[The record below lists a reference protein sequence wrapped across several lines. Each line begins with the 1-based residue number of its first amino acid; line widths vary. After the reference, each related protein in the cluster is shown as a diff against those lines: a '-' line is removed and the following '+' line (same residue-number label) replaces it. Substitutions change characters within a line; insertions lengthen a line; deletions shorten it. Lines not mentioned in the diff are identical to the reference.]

1 MTDREIPHTGTGMQN
16 RPILLTERQKTNI
29 GWQKWAFSPTGQPK
43 TKFCWQNYA
52 FSPTGRKRFENEYIM
67 NKEIL
72 KKIGVFAGIFLL
84 FVVLAYSF
92 TPQVLDGK
100 IVNQS
105 DIASWKGMANEAMT
119 HNEAHPDDPTAW
131 TNSMFGG
138 MPTTATI
145 DSFEGDWTDAIYDL
159 LLTGRRPASY
169 LLIALIG
176 GFLLMLSLGTGKA
189 VAVAGAIAIAF
200 CSYNMQIIQVGHNT
214 KMQAI
219 AYFPWVLAGVIFTY
233 KAALAGIGGDSDKD
247 GKGWKSWLPKT
258 VLGAT
263 LFAFAL
269 SMQIKANHLQIT
281 YYLAIVILA
290 YAGGVLADICSKYQK
305 KPTNAFVIA
314 GIYIL
319 GLLGLF
325 LVLVVVDL
333 FFIVYLCVKR
343 KEEAKRFIT
352 ASALLLFIG
361 IIGIATNANKL
372 IPTYEYTP
380 YTMRGGSELKADS
393 NSHNDRGLDLDYATA
408 WSYGIN
414 EMPNL
419 MIPNFNGGSSS
430 GELPM
435 DSETALLLKRA
446 GQPNLRQTMKHMPLY
461 WGPQPFTAGP
471 MYMGAITIFLFVLG
485 LILCKGR
492 EKWWLVAATVIAILL
507 AWGNHFMW
515 FTRLW
520 FDYAPMY
527 NKFRT
532 VSMALTV
539 LQVTMPMLGFYALD
553 KILKESYDKKTFM
566 KAGYI
571 SYALTAGFCL
581 LCVLIPG
588 IAGSFTG
595 AADAGQHEMI
605 VEALAADRQELMVKD
620 ALRSLMLISIV
631 FLLLIWA
638 FRTPKVDAVGPK
650 GSFVRAGRT
659 GIVAIAVVFLV
670 WIDLASVGKRYLNK
684 SHFIT
689 PKDFTAHYEP
699 RPVDEIIHQDT
710 NLDYRVLDL
719 SVNTFNDAIQSYHH
733 KCIGGYSPV
742 KLQRYQDLIERY
754 ISGEIREVFEVV
766 GSAATVQEV
775 SERLPELKVVSMLNG
790 KYIILGAEYSPVVNP
805 HAYGN
810 CWFVDSAVPAA
821 TPDDEIGL
829 LASTDLRRT
838 AVVGEDFRWALEK
851 TGTQKPA
858 SENPAESSGPEIG
871 DSFDSIMLTSYAPN
885 ELRYSYRT
893 GTERTAVF
901 SEIYYPKGWKAWI
914 EPDGAYGEV
923 RNGHYHPTAQAQQID
938 LFRADWM
945 LRGAIIPEGEGQ
957 LIMRFEPDS
966 YQLGEN
972 ISRASSILL
981 ILLLLGS
988 AAGMVAVS
996 RKE

>member
-1 MTDREIPHTGTGMQN
+1 
-16 RPILLTERQKTNI
+16 
-29 GWQKWAFSPTGQPK
+29 
-43 TKFCWQNYA
+43 
-52 FSPTGRKRFENEYIM
+52 M
-67 NKEIL
+67 NKEVL
-72 KKIGVFAGIFLL
+72 KKIGIYAGIFLL
-84 FVVLAYSF
+84 FAILAYSF

-105 DIASWKGMANEAMT
+105 DIASWKGMANEAVT
-119 HNEAHPDDPTAW
+119 HNAAHPDDPTAW

-145 DSFEGDWTDAIYDL
+145 DSFEGDWTDAVYDF

-233 KAALAGIGGDSDKD
+233 KAALSRISGGTKEDDKTAS
-247 GKGWKSWLPKT
+247 WKSWLPKT
-258 VLGAT
+258 VLGTT

-269 SMQIKANHLQIT
+269 SFQIKANHLQIT
-281 YYLAIVILA
+281 YYLAIVIFC
-290 YAGGVLADICSKYQK
+290 YAI
-305 KPTNAFVIA
+305 
-314 GIYIL
+314 
-319 GLLGLF
+319 GLL
-325 LVLVVVDL
+325 
-333 FFIVYLCVKR
+333 IYLCIKH
-343 KEEAKRFIT
+343 KDLLKRFFA

-361 IIGIATNANKL
+361 LVGIATNANKL

-380 YTMRGGSELKADS
+380 YTMRGGSELSADS
-393 NSHNDRGLDLDYATA
+393 EHHNDKGLDLDYATA
-408 WSYGIN
+408 WSYGIS

-430 GELPM
+430 GELSM
-435 DSETALLLKRA
+435 DSETAQLLKRA

-485 LILCKGR
+485 LVLCRGR
-492 EKWWLVAATVIAILL
+492 EKWWLVAASVIAVFL
-507 AWGNHFMW
+507 AWGNHFIW
-515 FTRLW
+515 FTKLW
-520 FDYAPMY
+520 FNYAPMY

-539 LQVTMPMLGFYALD
+539 LQVTMPMLGFYVLD
-553 KILKESYDKKTFM
+553 RILKEKYSKQDFM

-571 SYALTAGFCL
+571 SYAVTAGFCL
-581 LCVLIPG
+581 LCILIPG

-595 AADAGQHEMI
+595 AVDAGQPDI
-605 VEALAADRQELMVKD
+605 LVDALVADRQKLMAKD
-620 ALRSLMLISIV
+620 ALRSLILISV
-631 FLLLIWA
+631 MFLLLIWA

-650 GSFVRAGRT
+650 GSFVRAGRM
-659 GIVAIAVVFLV
+659 GIVAVAVVFLV
-670 WIDLASVGKRYLNK
+670 WIDLVSVGKRYLNK
-684 SHFIT
+684 SHFVT

-699 RPVDEIIHQDT
+699 RPVDEIIHEDT
-710 NLDYRVLDL
+710 DLDYRVLDI

-754 ISGEIREVFEVV
+754 ITDEIRTIYKVV
-766 GSAATVQEV
+766 GSAETVQDVENA
-775 SERLPELKVVSMLNG
+775 LPKLKVVSMLNG

-810 CWFVDSAVPAA
+810 CWFVSGAVPAA
-821 TPDDEIGL
+821 TPDDEIAL
-829 LASTDLRRT
+829 LASTDLRTT
-838 AVVGEDFRWALEK
+838 AVIGKDFEWALETMDSK
-851 TGTQKPA
+851 NVESDSSVETSDSPA
-858 SENPAESSGPEIG
+858 SIS
-871 DSFDSIMLTSYAPN
+871 LTHYAPN
-885 ELRYSYRT
+885 ELRYSYST
-893 GTERTAVF
+893 DTERAAIF

-914 EPDGAYGEV
+914 EPAGAYGEV
-923 RNGHYHPTAQAQQID
+923 RGGHYHPTADARPID

-945 LRGAIIPEGEGQ
+945 LRGAILPSGEGT

-966 YQLGEN
+966 YALGAN

-988 AAGMVAVS
+988 AAGMLLTS
-996 RKE
+996 RPVCKE